1 MKKEDL
7 TPTARWMILGGAA
20 LMLTLAMGMRQSMGL
35 FQPHMIRSIGITAS
49 DFSLAIAIQNIVWG
63 LTQPFAGALVDR
75 YGARWVCTTGVLIYG
90 IGMLTTAFATSAL
103 AVTVGV
109 GLCVGI
115 ALSCT
120 ASNPVMAITSR
131 TVSAAR
137 RSFAMGAVSSAGSLG
152 LMFTSPLA
160 QGLIV
165 SEGWQIAML
174 AFFAIAVVMVPA
186 AFMAGGADR
195 IEVPRAA
202 GPDQSVLQAV
212 REATSHS
219 GYIVMAIAFFVC
231 GLQLVF
237 LTTHLPTYLDL
248 CGIDPSV
255 TAAALALIGLF
266 NAIGSLVFG
275 WLGGLYSKH
284 LLLGGIYVTR
294 SLLITAYFL
303 TTPTPTTTLLFA
315 AAMGSL
321 WLGVVPLLNGLV
333 IHLFGLRYVATLAGV
348 AFLSHQLGS
357 FVGAYGGGLIYT
369 TLGSYE
375 WAWKGAVIIGLIAGL
390 AQMTMNTRPVERM
403 RTASASPAGSG
414 A

>member
-1 MKKEDL
+1 
-7 TPTARWMILGGAA
+7 
-20 LMLTLAMGMRQSMGL
+20 
-35 FQPHMIRSIGITAS
+35 
-49 DFSLAIAIQNIVWG
+49 
-63 LTQPFAGALVDR
+63 
-75 YGARWVCTTGVLIYG
+75 
-90 IGMLTTAFATSAL
+90 
-103 AVTVGV
+103 
-109 GLCVGI
+109 
-115 ALSCT
+115 
-120 ASNPVMAITSR
+120 MAITSR

-403 RTASASPAGSG
+403 RTASATPAGSG

>member
-1 MKKEDL
+1 
-7 TPTARWMILGGAA
+7 
-20 LMLTLAMGMRQSMGL
+20 
-35 FQPHMIRSIGITAS
+35 
-49 DFSLAIAIQNIVWG
+49 
-63 LTQPFAGALVDR
+63 
-75 YGARWVCTTGVLIYG
+75 
-90 IGMLTTAFATSAL
+90 
-103 AVTVGV
+103 
-109 GLCVGI
+109 
-115 ALSCT
+115 
-120 ASNPVMAITSR
+120 MAITSR